1 VVYVGRSARL
11 SLLTC
16 AKAKQNLKLA
26 LEAPAPCG
34 LCMPLAESGI
44 LNLETYEQTYEKEKE
59 VETDW
64 NMIGMILS

>member
-1 VVYVGRSARL
+1 
-11 SLLTC
+11 
-16 AKAKQNLKLA
+16 
-26 LEAPAPCG
+26 
-34 LCMPLAESGI
+34 MPLAESGI